1 MSLAHNGIIALD
13 LSNQSV
19 IVTGATSGIGAA
31 VARYFAE
38 LGACVV
44 MTGRSTDRGNSIA
57 KEIADRGGKVVFLA
71 GDINDP
77 NLPDDLVQLSLRSF
91 GRLDIL
97 INNAGIL
104 YRGSALE
111 CTDEEWDQTIAT
123 NVTSVFRMSR
133 AALRTM
139 KPQRR
144 GSIVNIASDFAL
156 IAGPGAFAYCASKG
170 ALAQMTRA
178 MAIDHARD
186 GIRVNAVCPGDTDT
200 PMQDSA
206 FADGNRDAGLARVG
220 ETVPLGRVATP
231 LEVAKAVAFVA
242 SGAASYITGAM
253 IPVDGGTTAR

>member
-1 MSLAHNGIIALD
+1 MNFAD
-13 LSNQSV
+13 RSV

-31 VARYFAE
+31 IARHFAD
-38 LGACVV
+38 LGASLVL
-44 MTGRSTDRGNSIA
+44 TGRNAERGTRIA
-57 KEIADRGGKVVFLA
+57 KEIESSGAKAIFLA
-71 GDINDP
+71 GNINDP
-77 NLPDDLVQLSLRSF
+77 AMADALVQLTLKHF
-91 GRLDIL
+91 GRLDVL

-104 YRGSALE
+104 HRGSALD
-111 CTDEEWDQTIAT
+111 CTDEQWDETMAT

-133 AALRTM
+133 AALRVM
-139 KPQRR
+139 KAQRR

-156 IAGPGAFAYCASKG
+156 IAGPNAFAYCTSKG

-186 GIRVNAVCPGDTDT
+186 GIRVNAICPGDTDT

-206 FADGNRDAGLARVG
+206 FTDGDRVAGLAKVG

-231 LEVAKAVAFVA
+231 LEIARAAAFVA
-242 SGAASYITGAM
+242 SEDASYITGAM

>member
-1 MSLAHNGIIALD
+1 VDFSSHG
-13 LSNQSV
+13 V
-19 IVTGATSGIGAA
+19 IVTGATSGIGSAI
-31 VARYFAE
+31 ARHFAQ
-38 LGACVV
+38 LGASLVL
-44 MTGRSTDRGNSIA
+44 TGRSEDRGRA
-57 KEIADRGGKVVFLA
+57 VEKEIAKGGGKASFLA
-71 GDINDP
+71 GDITDP
-77 NLPDDLVQLSLRSF
+77 GMPDALVDLALKRF

-104 YRGSALE
+104 HRGSALQ
-111 CTDEEWDQTIAT
+111 CTDEQWDETIAT
-123 NVTSVFRMSR
+123 NVTSAFRMSR
-133 AALRTM
+133 AVLRVMKAL
-139 KPQRR
+139 RR

-178 MAIDHARD
+178 MALDHARD

-200 PMQDSA
+200 PMQDSS
-206 FADGNRDAGLARVG
+206 FDDGDRVAGLARVG

-242 SGAASYITGAM
+242 SEDASYITGAM

>member
-1 MSLAHNGIIALD
+1 MDFTHHG
-13 LSNQSV
+13 V

-31 VARYFAE
+31 IGRYFAQ
-38 LGACVV
+38 LGASLIL
-44 MTGRSTDRGNSIA
+44 TGRNESRGRVVA
-57 KEIADRGGKVVFLA
+57 REIEAGGGDVSFLA

-77 NLPDDLVQLSLRSF
+77 GIPDALVRLALDRY

-104 YRGSALE
+104 HRGSALE
-111 CTDEEWDQTIAT
+111 CTDEQWDETIAT

-133 AALRTM
+133 SSLRIM
-139 KPQRR
+139 KRQSR

-156 IAGPGAFAYCASKG
+156 VAGPGAFAYCASKG
-170 ALAQMTRA
+170 AVAQMTRA
-178 MAIDHARD
+178 MAMDHARD

-206 FADGNRDAGLARVG
+206 FADGDRVAGLARVG

-242 SGAASYITGAM
+242 SDDASYITGAM

>member
-1 MSLAHNGIIALD
+1 VN

-31 VARYFAE
+31 IARHFAE
-38 LGACVV
+38 LGASLVL
-44 MTGRSTDRGNSIA
+44 TGRSANRGALIA
-57 KEIADRGGKVVFLA
+57 KEIEDRGDKVVFLA

-77 NLPDDLVQLSLRSF
+77 KLPDDLVQLALQRF

-104 YRGSALE
+104 HRGSALE
-111 CTDEEWDQTIAT
+111 CTDEQWDETIAT

-133 AALRTM
+133 AVLRTM

-144 GSIVNIASDFAL
+144 GSIVNIASDFAV

-206 FADGNRDAGLARVG
+206 FGDGDRVAGLAKVG

-231 LEVAKAVAFVA
+231 REIAKAVAFVA
-242 SGAASYITGAM
+242 SEDASYMTGAL

>member
-1 MSLAHNGIIALD
+1 MD
-13 LSNQSV
+13 FSNHGV
-19 IVTGATSGIGAA
+19 IVTGATSGIGSAI
-31 VARYFAE
+31 ARHFAQ
-38 LGACVV
+38 LGASLVL
-44 MTGRSTDRGNSIA
+44 TGRSEDRGRA
-57 KEIADRGGKVVFLA
+57 VEKEIAEGGGKASFLA
-71 GDINDP
+71 GDITDP
-77 NLPDDLVQLSLRSF
+77 RMPDALVDLALKRF

-104 YRGSALE
+104 HRGSALQ
-111 CTDEEWDQTIAT
+111 CTDEQWDETIAT
-123 NVTSVFRMSR
+123 NVTSAFRMSR
-133 AALRTM
+133 AVLRVMT
-139 KPQRR
+139 PQRR

-178 MAIDHARD
+178 MALDHARD

-206 FADGNRDAGLARVG
+206 FDGGDRVAGLARVG

-231 LEVAKAVAFVA
+231 LEVAKAVVFVA
-242 SGAASYITGAM
+242 SEDASYITGAM

>member
-1 MSLAHNGIIALD
+1 MD
-13 LSNQSV
+13 LRNQSV

-31 VARYFAE
+31 IARHFAE
-38 LGACVV
+38 LGASLV
-44 MTGRSTDRGNSIA
+44 MTGRSAKRGVSIA
-57 KEIADRGGKVVFLA
+57 KEIENGGGMVVFLA

-77 NLPDDLVQLSLRSF
+77 KLPDALVQLALKRF

-104 YRGSALE
+104 HRGSALE
-111 CTDEEWDQTIAT
+111 CTDKQWDETIAT

-144 GSIVNIASDFAL
+144 GSIVNIASDFAV

-206 FADGNRDAGLARVG
+206 FADGDRVASLAKVG

-231 LEVAKAVAFVA
+231 REIAKAVAFVA
-242 SGAASYITGAM
+242 SEDASYMTGAL

>member
-1 MSLAHNGIIALD
+1 MD

-31 VARYFAE
+31 IARHFAE
-38 LGACVV
+38 LGASLVL
-44 MTGRSTDRGNSIA
+44 TGRSADRGALIA
-57 KEIADRGGKVVFLA
+57 KEIEDGGGKVAFLA
-71 GDINDP
+71 GDINNP
-77 NLPDDLVQLSLRSF
+77 KLPDDLVQLALKRF

-104 YRGSALE
+104 HRGSALE
-111 CTDEEWDQTIAT
+111 CTDEQWDETIAT

-133 AALRTM
+133 AVLRTM
-139 KPQRR
+139 KSQRQ
-144 GSIVNIASDFAL
+144 GSIVNIASDFAV
-156 IAGPGAFAYCASKG
+156 IAGPSAFAYCASKG

-206 FADGNRDAGLARVG
+206 FADGDRVAGLAKVG

-231 LEVAKAVAFVA
+231 REIAKAVAFVA
-242 SGAASYITGAM
+242 SEDASYMTGAL
-253 IPVDGGTTAR
+253 IPVDGGSTAW

>member
-1 MSLAHNGIIALD
+1 VIFAHQAA
-13 LSNQSV
+13 

-31 VARYFAE
+31 VARHLAS
-38 LGACVV
+38 LGADLVL
-44 MTGRSTDRGNSIA
+44 TGRSVTRGEA
-57 KEIADRGGKVVFLA
+57 VAREIEAGGGRVAFLA
-71 GDINDP
+71 GDITDRG
-77 NLPDDLVQLSLRSF
+77 LPDALVELALQRF

-97 INNAGIL
+97 VNNAGIL
-104 YRGSALE
+104 HRGSALD
-111 CTDEEWDQTIAT
+111 CTDAQWDETIAT

-133 AALRTM
+133 AALKVM
-139 KPQRR
+139 KRQAR

-178 MAIDHARD
+178 MALDHASD

-206 FADGNRDAGLARVG
+206 FADGDRVAGLARVG
-220 ETVPLGRVATP
+220 ATVPLGRVAAP
-231 LEVAKAVAFVA
+231 SEIARVVAFVA
-242 SGAASYITGAM
+242 SQDASYITGAM

>member
-1 MSLAHNGIIALD
+1 VD
-13 LSNQSV
+13 LSNRGV

-31 VARYFAE
+31 IARHFAE
-38 LGACVV
+38 LGANLVL
-44 MTGRSTDRGNSIA
+44 TGRSADRGGAIA
-57 KEIADRGGKVVFLA
+57 KEIEGGGGKAVFLA
-71 GDINDP
+71 GDINDRKI
-77 NLPDDLVQLSLRSF
+77 PDKLVQLVLKSF

-104 YRGSALE
+104 HRGSALE
-111 CTDEEWDQTIAT
+111 CTDEQWDETIAT
-123 NVTSVFRMSR
+123 NVTSAFHMSR
-133 AALRTM
+133 AALRVMT
-139 KPQRR
+139 PQRR
-144 GSIVNIASDFAL
+144 GSIVNIASDFAS

-178 MAIDHARD
+178 MAMDHARD

-206 FADGNRDAGLARVG
+206 FADGDRVAGLARVG

-231 LEVAKAVAFVA
+231 LEIAKVVVFVA
-242 SGAASYITGAM
+242 SEDASYITGAM